1 LTSSRKPAHLG
12 SDAVTA
18 DVAVAV
24 PVGWPAY
31 TVQPAGTSAA
41 ASRAPRRASG
51 ERVAVPVGVA
61 ELEGADDVVAGD
73 EVAPPVDDAGPEHPP
88 ATPRATATSR
98 APPDDLT
105 W

>member
-1 LTSSRKPAHLG
+1 
-12 SDAVTA
+12 VTA

-51 ERVAVPVGVA
+51 ERATVPAGV
-61 ELEGADDVVAGD
+61 LEVDEVVGD
-73 EVAPPVDDAGPEHPP
+73 EVGPPIDDAGLEHPA
-88 ATPRATATSR
+88 ATQAATATSA

-105 W
+105 R